1 MLGLQFVGNRR
12 PVAPRTV
19 KKQTTTT
26 GRKIVV
32 NVPPK
37 KTTNQPDSAQ

>member
-19 KKQTTTT
+19 KKQTTT

-37 KTTNQPDSAQ
+37 KTTTQPDSAQ